1 MSFLNKFKYHYHL
14 KNIDN
19 LFEEKNYKGIFDYL
33 YNIRSEE
40 KLFYELSL
48 KYISNSIN
56 NFNQD
61 VLNKKIVWI
70 NTFLDN
76 DSEYLRVFIQHYI
89 QNFKN
94 LKQDIKSYKYEIDQ
108 IVTSEE
114 DINFNTL
121 VNQSYFF
128 QWMILNKHN
137 VNFKFLHNEIPFFSS
152 ENSYNFTKQSLTQA
166 YILILNNPYEV
177 YLKIKKL
184 VNQDQ
189 EIARNI
195 FLNLDQKA
203 QDDSYSN
210 VNFKFPSKGWHIHT
224 DSWSDQN
231 VLTSLRGKI
240 ISKKEINNN
249 TFETLSSVILHLIQ
263 SGVEMELNYD
273 LIELFIKNNPIK
285 DCHEGIELSNRE
297 KKFLSSF
304 VDSAFDTYDI

>member
-14 KNIDN
+14 KHIDN
-19 LFEEKNYKGIFDYL
+19 LFEEKNYQGIFDYL

-56 NFNQD
+56 SFNQD

-70 NTFLDN
+70 NTFFDN

-108 IVTSEE
+108 IVRSGE

-128 QWMILNKHN
+128 QWMVLNKHN

-152 ENSYNFTKQSLTQA
+152 ENNYNFTRQSLTQA

-177 YLKIKKL
+177 YSKIKKS

-285 DCHEGIELSNRE
+285 DSQEDIELSNRE
-297 KKFLSSF
+297 KKFLSSY

>member
-14 KNIDN
+14 KHIDN
-19 LFEEKNYKGIFDYL
+19 LFEEKNYQGIFDYL

-56 NFNQD
+56 SFNQD

-70 NTFLDN
+70 NTFFDN

-108 IVTSEE
+108 IVRSGE

-128 QWMILNKHN
+128 QWMVLNKHN

-152 ENSYNFTKQSLTQA
+152 ENNYNFTRQSLTQA

-177 YLKIKKL
+177 YFKIKKS

-189 EIARNI
+189 DIARNI

-285 DCHEGIELSNRE
+285 DSQEDIELSNRE
-297 KKFLSSF
+297 KKFLSSY

>member
-14 KNIDN
+14 KHIDN
-19 LFEEKNYKGIFDYL
+19 LFEEKNYQGIFDYL

-56 NFNQD
+56 SFNQD

-70 NTFLDN
+70 NTFFDN

-108 IVTSEE
+108 IVRSGE

-128 QWMILNKHN
+128 QWMVLNKHN

-152 ENSYNFTKQSLTQA
+152 ENNYNFTRQSLTQA

-177 YLKIKKL
+177 YSKIKKS

-231 VLTSLRGKI
+231 VLTSLT
-240 ISKKEINNN
+240 S
-249 TFETLSSVILHLIQ
+249 
-263 SGVEMELNYD
+263 
-273 LIELFIKNNPIK
+273 
-285 DCHEGIELSNRE
+285 
-297 KKFLSSF
+297 
-304 VDSAFDTYDI
+304 

>member
-14 KNIDN
+14 KHIDN
-19 LFEEKNYKGIFDYL
+19 LFEEKNYQGIFDYL

-56 NFNQD
+56 SFNQD

-70 NTFLDN
+70 NTFFDN

-108 IVTSEE
+108 IVRSGE

-128 QWMILNKHN
+128 QWMVLNKHN

-152 ENSYNFTKQSLTQA
+152 ENNYNFTRQSLTQA

-177 YLKIKKL
+177 YSKIKKS

-285 DCHEGIELSNRE
+285 DSQEDIELSNRE
-297 KKFLSSF
+297 KKFLSSY
-304 VDSAFDTYDI
+304 VDDAIDTYDI

>member
-14 KNIDN
+14 KHIDN

-33 YNIRSEE
+33 HDIRSEE

-56 NFNQD
+56 SFNQD

-70 NTFLDN
+70 NTFFDN

-94 LKQDIKSYKYEIDQ
+94 LKQDIKSYKHEIDQ
-108 IVTSEE
+108 IITSEE

-128 QWMILNKHN
+128 QWMILNRHN

-152 ENSYNFTKQSLTQA
+152 ENNYNFTRQSLTQA

-263 SGVEMELNYD
+263 SGVEMDLNYD
-273 LIELFIKNNPIK
+273 LIELFINNNPIK
-285 DCHEGIELSNRE
+285 NSYEGIELSNRE

>member
-1 MSFLNKFKYHYHL
+1 MSFLNKFKYQYHL
-14 KNIDN
+14 KHIDN
-19 LFEEKNYKGIFDYL
+19 LFEEQNYQGILKYLFDLKNERKI
-33 YNIRSEE
+33 
-40 KLFYELSL
+40 FYELSL

-56 NFNQD
+56 SFNQD
-61 VLNKKIVWI
+61 VSNRKIVWI
-70 NTFLDN
+70 NSFLN
-76 DSEYLRVFIQHYI
+76 DDSKYLISFIEHYI
-89 QNFKN
+89 QNFNKLN
-94 LKQDIKSYKYEIDQ
+94 QDIKSYKYEIDQ
-108 IVTSEE
+108 IVQKDE

-128 QWMILNKHN
+128 QWMIINNHD
-137 VNFKFLHNEIPFFSS
+137 VNFKFLKNEIPFFSS
-152 ENSYNFTKQSLTQA
+152 ENNYNFTKQSLTQS
-166 YILILNNPYEV
+166 YILILNNPHEV
-177 YLKIKKL
+177 YSKIKKS

-203 QDDSYSN
+203 QDEAYSK

-240 ISKKEINNN
+240 ISKKEIIFN

-273 LIELFIKNNPIK
+273 LIELFIKNNPITYSQ
-285 DCHEGIELSNRE
+285 ESIELSKRE
-297 KKFLSSF
+297 KKFLSKYI
-304 VDSAFDTYDI
+304 DNALDLYDI

>member
-14 KNIDN
+14 KHIDN
-19 LFEEKNYKGIFDYL
+19 LFEEKNYQGIFDYL

-56 NFNQD
+56 SFNQD

-70 NTFLDN
+70 NTFFDN

-108 IVTSEE
+108 IVRSGE

-128 QWMILNKHN
+128 QWMVLNKHN

-152 ENSYNFTKQSLTQA
+152 ENNYNFTRQSLTQA

-177 YLKIKKL
+177 YFKIKKS

-189 EIARNI
+189 DIARNI

-285 DCHEGIELSNRE
+285 DSQEDIELSNRE
-297 KKFLSSF
+297 KKFLSSY
-304 VDSAFDTYDI
+304 VDSAFDIYDI

>member
-14 KNIDN
+14 KHIDN
-19 LFEEKNYKGIFDYL
+19 LFEEKNYKGISDYL

-56 NFNQD
+56 SFNQD

-152 ENSYNFTKQSLTQA
+152 ENNYNFTRQSLTQA

-304 VDSAFDTYDI
+304 VGSAFDTYDI

>member
-14 KNIDN
+14 KHIDN

-152 ENSYNFTKQSLTQA
+152 ENNYNFTRQSLTQA

>member
-14 KNIDN
+14 KHIDN
-19 LFEEKNYKGIFDYL
+19 LFEEKNYQGIFDYL

-56 NFNQD
+56 SFNQD

-70 NTFLDN
+70 NTFFDN

-108 IVTSEE
+108 IVRSGE

-128 QWMILNKHN
+128 QWMVLNKHN

-152 ENSYNFTKQSLTQA
+152 ENNYNFTRQSLTQA

-177 YLKIKKL
+177 YSKIKKS

-285 DCHEGIELSNRE
+285 DSQEDIELSNRE

>member
-1 MSFLNKFKYHYHL
+1 
-14 KNIDN
+14 
-19 LFEEKNYKGIFDYL
+19 
-33 YNIRSEE
+33 
-40 KLFYELSL
+40 
-48 KYISNSIN
+48 
-56 NFNQD
+56 
-61 VLNKKIVWI
+61 
-70 NTFLDN
+70 
-76 DSEYLRVFIQHYI
+76 
-89 QNFKN
+89 
-94 LKQDIKSYKYEIDQ
+94 
-108 IVTSEE
+108 
-114 DINFNTL
+114 
-121 VNQSYFF
+121 
-128 QWMILNKHN
+128 MILNRHN

-152 ENSYNFTKQSLTQA
+152 ENNYNFTRQSLTQA

-177 YLKIKKL
+177 YSKIKKL

-203 QDDSYSN
+203 QEDSYSN

-273 LIELFIKNNPIK
+273 LIELFINNNPIK
-285 DCHEGIELSNRE
+285 NSYEGIELSNRE

>member
-14 KNIDN
+14 KHIDN

-56 NFNQD
+56 SFNQD

-70 NTFLDN
+70 NTFFDN

-94 LKQDIKSYKYEIDQ
+94 LNQDIKSYKYEIDQ
-108 IVTSEE
+108 IVRSGE

-128 QWMILNKHN
+128 QWMVLNKHN

-152 ENSYNFTKQSLTQA
+152 ENNYNFTRQSLTQA

-177 YLKIKKL
+177 YSKIKKS

-285 DCHEGIELSNRE
+285 DSQEDIELSNRE
-297 KKFLSSF
+297 KKFLSSY

>member
-14 KNIDN
+14 KHIDN

-56 NFNQD
+56 SFNQD

-70 NTFLDN
+70 NTFFDN

-94 LKQDIKSYKYEIDQ
+94 LKQDIKSYKHEIDQ
-108 IVTSEE
+108 IITSEE

-128 QWMILNKHN
+128 QWMILNRHN

-152 ENSYNFTKQSLTQA
+152 ENNYNFTRQSLTQA

-273 LIELFIKNNPIK
+273 LIELFINNNPIK
-285 DCHEGIELSNRE
+285 NSYEGIELSNRE

>member
-14 KNIDN
+14 KHIDN

-56 NFNQD
+56 SFNQD

-70 NTFLDN
+70 NTFFDN

-152 ENSYNFTKQSLTQA
+152 ENNYNFTRQSLTQA

-273 LIELFIKNNPIK
+273 LIELFVKNNPIK
-285 DCHEGIELSNRE
+285 DSHEGIELSNRE

>member
-14 KNIDN
+14 KHIDN
-19 LFEEKNYKGIFDYL
+19 LFEEKNYQGIFDYL

-56 NFNQD
+56 SFNQD

-70 NTFLDN
+70 NTFFDN

-152 ENSYNFTKQSLTQA
+152 ENNYNFTRQSLTQA

>member
-14 KNIDN
+14 KHIDS
-19 LFEEKNYKGIFDYL
+19 LFEEKKYQEIFDYL
-33 YNIRSEE
+33 CNINSEE

-56 NFNQD
+56 SFNQD

-76 DSEYLRVFIQHYI
+76 DSEYLRVFIQHYT
-89 QNFKN
+89 QSLKN

-108 IVTSEE
+108 IVQSGE

-137 VNFKFLHNEIPFFSS
+137 VNFKFLQNDIPFFSS
-152 ENSYNFTKQSLTQA
+152 ENNYNFTKQSLTQA

-177 YLKIKKL
+177 YSKIKKS

-195 FLNLDQKA
+195 FLNLDQKS
-203 QDDSYSN
+203 QNDSHSK

-224 DSWSDQN
+224 NSWSDQN
-231 VLTSLRGKI
+231 VITSLRGKI
-240 ISKKEINNN
+240 ISKKEIYNN

-285 DCHEGIELSNRE
+285 DSQEDIELSNRE
-297 KKFLSSF
+297 KKFLSSY
-304 VDSAFDTYDI
+304 VDDVIDTYDI

>member
-14 KNIDN
+14 KHIDN
-19 LFEEKNYKGIFDYL
+19 LFEEKNYQGIFDYL

-56 NFNQD
+56 SFNQD

-70 NTFLDN
+70 NTFFDN

-128 QWMILNKHN
+128 QWMVLNKHN

-152 ENSYNFTKQSLTQA
+152 ENNYNFTRQSLTQA

-285 DCHEGIELSNRE
+285 DSQEDIELSNRE
-297 KKFLSSF
+297 KKFLSSY

>member
-14 KNIDN
+14 KHIDN

-56 NFNQD
+56 SFNQD

-70 NTFLDN
+70 NTFFDN

-108 IVTSEE
+108 IISSEE

-128 QWMILNKHN
+128 QWMILNRHN

-152 ENSYNFTKQSLTQA
+152 ENNYNFTRQSLTQA

-177 YLKIKKL
+177 YSKIKKL

-203 QDDSYSN
+203 QEDSYSN

-273 LIELFIKNNPIK
+273 LIELFINNNPIK
-285 DCHEGIELSNRE
+285 NSYEGIELSNRE

>member
-14 KNIDN
+14 KHIDN

-56 NFNQD
+56 SFNQD

-70 NTFLDN
+70 NTFFDN

-128 QWMILNKHN
+128 QWMVLNKHN

-152 ENSYNFTKQSLTQA
+152 ENNYNFTRQSLTQA

-177 YLKIKKL
+177 YSKIKKS

>member
-14 KNIDN
+14 KHIDN
-19 LFEEKNYKGIFDYL
+19 LFEEKNYQGIFDYL

-56 NFNQD
+56 SFNQD

-70 NTFLDN
+70 NTFFDN

-108 IVTSEE
+108 IITTEE

-152 ENSYNFTKQSLTQA
+152 ENNYNFTRQSLTQA

-177 YLKIKKL
+177 YSKIKKS

-285 DCHEGIELSNRE
+285 DSQEDIELSNRE
-297 KKFLSSF
+297 KKFLSSY
-304 VDSAFDTYDI
+304 VDDVVDTYDI

>member
-14 KNIDN
+14 KHIDN

-33 YNIRSEE
+33 HDIRSEE

-56 NFNQD
+56 SFNQD

-70 NTFLDN
+70 NTFFDN

-94 LKQDIKSYKYEIDQ
+94 LKQDIKSYKHEIDQ
-108 IVTSEE
+108 IITSEE

-128 QWMILNKHN
+128 QWMILNRHN

-152 ENSYNFTKQSLTQA
+152 ENNYNFTRQSLTQA

-263 SGVEMELNYD
+263 SGVEMDLNYD

-285 DCHEGIELSNRE
+285 DSQEDIELSNRE

>member
-14 KNIDN
+14 KHIDD
-19 LFEEKNYKGIFDYL
+19 LFEKKKYQGIFDYL

-56 NFNQD
+56 SFNQD
-61 VLNKKIVWI
+61 ILNKKIVWI
-70 NTFLDN
+70 NTFFEN

-89 QNFKN
+89 QSFKN
-94 LKQDIKSYKYEIDQ
+94 LKQDIKSYKHEIDQ
-108 IVTSEE
+108 VVRGGEN
-114 DINFNTL
+114 INFNTL

-177 YLKIKKL
+177 YLKIKKS

-240 ISKKEINNN
+240 ISKKEIHNN

-263 SGVEMELNYD
+263 SGVGMELNYD

-285 DCHEGIELSNRE
+285 YSQEDFELSNRE
-297 KKFLSSF
+297 KKFLSSY
-304 VDSAFDTYDI
+304 VDSAFETYDI

>member
-14 KNIDN
+14 KHIDN
-19 LFEEKNYKGIFDYL
+19 LFEEKNYQGIFDYL

-56 NFNQD
+56 SFNQD

-70 NTFLDN
+70 NTFFDN

-108 IVTSEE
+108 IVRSGE

-128 QWMILNKHN
+128 QWMVLNKHN

-152 ENSYNFTKQSLTQA
+152 ENNYNFTRQSLTQA